1 METLSIII
9 PIYNEEKTLEELV
22 KRVQKVK
29 LPLKKE
35 LILVNDCSKD
45 KSSLIINNIKKKYKN
60 IISLEHKINK
70 GKGAAIKTGLKKST
84 GDIIMIQDADLEYN
98 PEEIKKLITPILE
111 GKAKVVYGSRLMG
124 KVTGFSIRS
133 HYYGNLFLSLM
144 TRILYNQKIT
154 DMETCY
160 KVMAREVI
168 WALKI
173 GSNRFNFEPEI
184 TAKIIKKRY
193 KILELPINYNCRSF
207 REGKKITWRDG
218 IIAIYTLLKCRFTN
232 E

>member
-70 GKGAAIKTGLKKST
+70 GKGAAIKTGLQK
-84 GDIIMIQDADLEYN
+84 
-98 PEEIKKLITPILE
+98 EI
-111 GKAKVVYGSRLMG
+111 
-124 KVTGFSIRS
+124 
-133 HYYGNLFLSLM
+133 
-144 TRILYNQKIT
+144 
-154 DMETCY
+154 
-160 KVMAREVI
+160 
-168 WALKI
+168 
-173 GSNRFNFEPEI
+173 
-184 TAKIIKKRY
+184 
-193 KILELPINYNCRSF
+193 
-207 REGKKITWRDG
+207 
-218 IIAIYTLLKCRFTN
+218 
-232 E
+232 